1 MWLKSHNK
9 AVIQGLLFVCNMGTT
24 GKVCKHSRQGSL
36 TKLMRL
42 SRFSK
47 LSEHNSRPSA
57 SVTCLGDKNNFGG
70 VYVTN
75 NNFECLRYN
84 YLLCFYVCVTV
95 SLFSCFSD
103 LEYSRWFLSSIFY
116 CLLLV
121 TEIISSLHVL
131 IAIFRLEVC
140 DVIIMSKFVYGKLVY
155 FFYCDESGIVLRYSI
170 AFVVV

>member
-9 AVIQGLLFVCNMGTT
+9 AVIQGLFFVCNIGTG
-24 GKVCKHSRQGSL
+24 GKVYKHSRQGSL
-36 TKLMRL
+36 TMLMRL

-47 LSEHNSRPSA
+47 LIEHNSRPSA
-57 SVTCLGDKNNFGG
+57 SVTCLEDKNNFGG

-84 YLLCFYVCVTV
+84 YLLCFYVYVTV
-95 SLFSCFSD
+95 SLFSRFFD
-103 LEYSRWFLSSIFY
+103 LEYLRWFRSSIFY

-121 TEIISSLHVL
+121 TGIISCLHVL

-140 DVIIMSKFVYGKLVY
+140 DIIIMSKFVYRKLVY
-155 FFYCDESGIVLRYSI
+155 FFYCDVSGIVLKYSI